1 MPIIDQK
8 TKDSI
13 LMHVNLAELSLEE
26 IRDML
31 KNRNKQVTSR
41 KQSKAFLKA
50 IEALKGAND
59 EIEK

>member
-59 EIEK
+59 EIEE

>member
-13 LMHVNLAELSLEE
+13 LMHVDLAELSLEE

-59 EIEK
+59 EIEE